1 MSGKRKSKK
10 KDKRVG
16 GGIPFG
22 EISLSLR
29 SNLDLLFARIENIGA
44 IGTGARRAAG
54 DHLSGH
60 LFETIDRLSV
70 LAVQK
75 KDSVAAQRA
84 AQTLSIL
91 VCRCI
96 NRLIGI
102 GSAKQDTI
110 GKRCAGE
117 SLARVDDA
125 VEKHRKT
132 LSRVNSAY
140 RETKAEIRRLKLR
153 RDIVAAPGPIGQIVQ
168 KELAI
173 AEYYRE
179 RLLFYR
185 RLLGKN
191 RKSFR
196 TQIVKPKQVE
206 MYYKIPREYRRTL
219 KLPDF
224 TEESEPQWWEFLW
237 PLIKK
242 NNPDLLVE
250 LREGKFPTR
259 GIRHRARWSSYRKE
273 FRSHLRTLARLRSG
287 GTLIPEIP
295 PVQ

>member
-1 MSGKRKSKK
+1 MSGKRNRKK
-10 KDKRVG
+10 KDKRVAG
-16 GGIPFG
+16 GVPFG

-44 IGTGARRAAG
+44 IGTGARRAAW

-60 LFETIDRLSV
+60 LFETIDHLSV

-96 NRLIGI
+96 NPLIGI

-140 RETKAEIRRLKLR
+140 RETKAEIRKLKRR
-153 RDIVAAPGPIGQIVQ
+153 RDIVAAPGPIGKIVQ
-168 KELAI
+168 KELAT
-173 AEYYRE
+173 AELYRGK
-179 RLLFYR
+179 LLFYR
-185 RLLGKN
+185 RLLGEN
-191 RKSFR
+191 WEWLVR
-196 TQIVKPKQVE
+196 TW
-206 MYYKIPREYRRTL
+206 IPSEYWVAL

-224 TEESEPQWWEFLW
+224 TEESEPQWWKFLW

-242 NNPDLLVE
+242 NNPGLLVE

-259 GIRHRARWSSYRKE
+259 GIRRHARWSSYRKE
-273 FRSHLRTLARLRSG
+273 FRSHLRTLARLRSEEV
-287 GTLIPEIP
+287 L
-295 PVQ
+295 